1 MKFGY
6 LKKKHDFRYVY
17 FATVA
22 DGKPHQRTVVL
33 RDVVNEHQPIIYTDA
48 RSNKVKEL
56 KKNPNASIVMYNHKK
71 LMQITLNGQMEMIR
85 EGDYYEDR
93 WSRVQG
99 KAQRDFITKKAPGT
113 PLKNPDEVEYSDQ
126 HYFMVLK
133 LVPDTIEYLQLKRP
147 NHIRALFKAE
157 DDWVGEFLN
166 P

>member
-71 LMQITLNGQMEMIR
+71 LMQITLNGQMEMMR

-99 KAQRDFITKKAPGT
+99 KAERDFITKKAPGT
-113 PLKNPDEVEYSDQ
+113 PLRNPDEVDYGDQ